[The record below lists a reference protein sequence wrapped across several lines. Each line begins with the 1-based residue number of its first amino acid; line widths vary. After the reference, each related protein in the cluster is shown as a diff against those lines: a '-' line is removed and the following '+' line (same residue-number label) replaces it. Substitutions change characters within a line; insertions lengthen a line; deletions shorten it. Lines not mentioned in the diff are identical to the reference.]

1 MAERLNLILPSG
13 VSLLDRILNGG
24 LNTGLFTHVYGD
36 AAAGKTTLALQFV
49 RNARRLN
56 LGTIYVNSEST
67 SPVRRLEQ
75 MTSLSFRDI
84 ENLVKILA
92 PKGFNEQGALIDDL
106 ELYLR
111 ENTKLVII
119 DTLTRYYRV
128 ELEDKKTNYVKHREL
143 NRQAGV
149 LKGLARNHDVAVLV
163 LNQVRSQ
170 LKGVDDFEPVAKNIL
185 DYWSDYTIKL
195 RVARGSGE
203 RAIKR
208 VAPEG
213 EFSDGLLYFIESGFS
228 SERLNEKE

>member
-1 MAERLNLILPSG
+1 MRLNLILPSG

-24 LNTGLFTHVYGD
+24 LNTGLFTHVYGE

-49 RNARRLN
+49 TNVYRLN
-56 LGTIYVNSEST
+56 MGTIYVNSEST
-67 SPVRRLEQ
+67 APVRRLEQ
-75 MTSLSFRDI
+75 MTTQSYGDI

-111 ENTKLVII
+111 ENTKLVIV
-119 DTLTRYYRV
+119 DTLTRYYRL

-149 LKGLARNHDVAVLV
+149 LKGLARNHEIAVLV
-163 LNQVRSQ
+163 LNQVTSQ

-195 RVARGSGE
+195 RVARGTGE

-208 VAPEG
+208 ITPEG
-213 EFSDGLLYFIESGFS
+213 EFSDGLLYLIESGFS